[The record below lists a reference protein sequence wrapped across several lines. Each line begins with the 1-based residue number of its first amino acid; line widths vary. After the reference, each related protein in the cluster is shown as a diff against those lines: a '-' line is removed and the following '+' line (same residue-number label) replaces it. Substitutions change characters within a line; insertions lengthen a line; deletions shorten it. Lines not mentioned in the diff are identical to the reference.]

1 MSVTEATEV
10 WPVSF
15 PSIPL
20 VKISHLAKTNI
31 DSVEKCLLIGMRCK
45 TCNKGLEMHQLL
57 AELSVIVCWTIP
69 KLSGIKQQFI
79 FSLHAVS

>member
-20 VKISHLAKTNI
+20 VKISRLAKTN
-31 DSVEKCLLIGMRCK
+31 IGMRCK

-57 AELSVIVCWTIP
+57 AELSVIVCWTIS